1 MAYTGAVTEPIL
13 NLKGAPDD
21 PIERL
26 IWLGGV
32 KEQVEAEMNYQWQE
46 AYFWARFTGRLDAA
60 LNLGLHSR
68 KRVMAYTRAENEHR
82 ARMIRWGDGR

>member
-1 MAYTGAVTEPIL
+1 MIL

-32 KEQVEAEMNYQWQE
+32 REAVEEEMDLQWRE

-60 LNLGLHSR
+60 LALGLHSR
-68 KRVMAYTRAENEHR
+68 KRVMGYTRAENEHR
-82 ARMIRWGDGR
+82 ARMVRWNDGR